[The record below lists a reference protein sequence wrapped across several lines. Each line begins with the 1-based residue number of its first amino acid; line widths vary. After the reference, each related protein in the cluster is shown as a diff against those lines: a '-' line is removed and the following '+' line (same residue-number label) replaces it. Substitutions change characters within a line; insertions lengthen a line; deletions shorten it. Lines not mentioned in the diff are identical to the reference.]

1 MKKLLTS
8 LFLAICLICPCMAAE
23 NESVLS
29 VSSTFEKDY
38 TPDTAKVSLS
48 LTNSGMSIKDI
59 KEKNDKTIVEV
70 MALIKKELG
79 QNETIKTTKYS
90 VNPVYS
96 YKNNARV
103 FQRYEVTNGFE
114 VKLKDVTKISNIIKI
129 ATDNGIKNVG
139 DIRFY
144 IEDKEKIS
152 NEAIQEAIKMAKAR
166 ANVISS
172 AAGVQILKIK
182 SINVRT
188 SLDNSY
194 SAVRYLASSNL
205 MYKSMDAAASETVS
219 QPIEAGDIRVNA
231 TANIDYYLK

>member
-8 LFLAICLICPCMAAE
+8 LFLAICLICPCMALE

-96 YKNNARV
+96 YKNNTRI

-114 VKLKDVTKISNIIKI
+114 VKLKDITKISNIIKV